1 MSTRKRTAPQPATEH
16 AELRAVSYGSTYWL
30 RSLGRDLWHVT
41 ADGVSIS
48 SPASYE
54 QAAEAFRA
62 VTAS

>member
-1 MSTRKRTAPQPATEH
+1 MRRKPTTSAPATDH
-16 AELRAVSYGSTYWL
+16 AEQRAVSYGSTYWL
-30 RSLGRDLWHVT
+30 RSLGRNLWHVT

-62 VTAS
+62 VTAT

>member
-1 MSTRKRTAPQPATEH
+1 MRRKPTTSIPASDH

-41 ADGVSIS
+41 ADGISIS
-48 SPASYE
+48 APASYE